1 MNNRYVLHLLFFL
14 ISNIFQTISHSQQ
27 QTISFQNYTTRNGLS
42 ANKIN
47 AVLQDKL
54 GFLWFATEDG
64 LNRFDGYEFKIYR
77 NDPNDSTSITSN
89 DIWSLLEDYDGNI
102 WIGTKTGELNR
113 YNFKTDNFS
122 SWNIDPNDGEE
133 NGITCIFR
141 DRDKNLWIGTYRNGL
156 YIFNPANNSFRNWKY
171 NHKDKNS
178 LSNNFITG
186 IIQDY
191 IGNLW
196 ISTYNGLNKFNP
208 RISDKTFTK
217 FYYQPDNTES
227 ISNNLIWSLIDSE
240 FFNNEI
246 WICTAAG
253 LSRINVNDNTIK
265 RITLPVDKAL
275 PFGNS
280 ISSIQEDIL
289 DDEKLLWL
297 GSYGGLIKYN
307 LKTGKSERY
316 ISNETQSGQLVSNQI
331 NELFK
336 DRSGVFWIITENG
349 ISRWSSKTAKFNP
362 LYVSGQNFE
371 NISRLNKK
379 NVNALQQSNDGN
391 LWIGTSDGLYTV
403 TYLNNYALIKKYP
416 ELDGK
421 NIWALKLGSA
431 NSLWIGTYGQGLF
444 RFDLSTHRVY
454 PVEIKSPTFETSA
467 YKYVKSIFEDEEQ
480 NIWVGFWGGGLCRL
494 KAENYEIWINENNN
508 KNSLSHND
516 VWSIHQDKS
525 GRLWIGTNGG
535 GLNLIEKSGAL
546 KFHRIVRGSEADKS
560 LSSNV
565 IYSIMEAAHNK
576 SDNET
581 VLWIG
586 TSAGLNKLTIS
597 NSYKD
602 YKDLLSNIKVKHFT
616 TRDGLPENI
625 IKSVV
630 EDSDGNLWIST
641 NSGLSKFN
649 LETNTFSNYNSTDG
663 IKNLEFNS
671 GAAIKLNNGLSFF
684 GGTGGIDFFYG
695 KNIIQSD
702 YMPPI
707 VVTDFLI
714 FNEKV
719 NIGTD
724 TPLPVNIS
732 AAEKIIL
739 PYSQN
744 VFSFQFAA
752 LDYNSPNS
760 IEYAYMM
767 EGFDNDWIQSK
778 NNRTATYTNLN
789 PGNYTFK
796 VKATNSDGF
805 WVEVPASISITI
817 DSPWWRTY
825 WAYAAY
831 TLIII
836 AGLYL
841 IRKTELNRSRLRNEL
856 KVRELEAEKLKE
868 IEKIKSRFFANLSHE
883 FRTPLMLIKGPAEQL
898 ASGRDVDKVE
908 QIKLIQRNSEKLQTL
923 IDQLLELTQLEAG
936 SLLLKA
942 KKENIVSL
950 AKGIFYSF
958 CSLAEQKNIK
968 LDFVSFSEKI
978 SAWIDADKF
987 EKILNNLL
995 SNAFKFTADGGKI
1008 SLNILEHNSVNG
1020 ENILLTINDTGIGIP
1035 ENKLHRVFDRFYQVD
1050 DSTKRPYGGS
1060 GIGLALVKELV
1071 DLHKWQ
1077 ISVESE
1083 VGRGTQ
1089 FCVIIPTSDSYLD
1102 ENQKVIADS
1111 EILKADDSSG
1121 STEIF
1126 QNVEINR
1133 IDKFNAEKSQTHEQ
1147 KNRGSTI
1154 LIVED
1159 SEDVRIYLTDLLKA
1173 DYNILL
1179 AENGEKGLSVALD
1192 KLPDLI
1198 ISDVMM
1204 PEMDGMEFCKRIK
1217 SDWQTSHIPVIL
1229 LTAKAS
1235 FESKIEGLETGA
1247 DDYLTKPFS
1256 FRELSV
1262 RIKNLLEQRLK
1273 LQQKFGKDSKLKIE
1287 NITPNKADQ
1296 EFLQKAIRVVE
1307 GNLSNTEFDS
1317 DKFAGEIFLS
1327 RSQLHRKLHSI
1338 TGQSTGEF
1346 IRTIRLKKAAG
1357 LLLEKELAVTQ
1368 IAFEVGFN
1376 SPSHFT
1382 KAFRQMFNCLPSEFV
1397 NKSNS

>member
-1 MNNRYVLHLLFFL
+1 MNNRYLSFLLFFL
-14 ISNIFQTISHSQQ
+14 TSLALQAISYTQQ
-27 QTISFQNYTTRNGLS
+27 STISFQNYTTRNGLS

-54 GFLWFATEDG
+54 GFLWFATDDG

-77 NDPNDSTSITSN
+77 NDPNDSVSITSN
-89 DIWSLLEDYDGNI
+89 DIWSLLEDTDGNI
-102 WIGTKTGELNR
+102 WVGTKTGELNR
-113 YNFKTDNFS
+113 YNFKSDNFS
-122 SWNIDPNDGEE
+122 SWNIDSNDEEE
-133 NGITCIFR
+133 NGITSIFR
-141 DRDKNLWIGTYRNGL
+141 DRNKNLWIGTYRNGL
-156 YIFNPANNSFRNWKY
+156 YLFNPANNSFRNWKY
-171 NHKDKNS
+171 NHEDINS
-178 LSNNFITG
+178 LSNNFITE

-191 IGNLW
+191 NGNLW

-217 FYYQPDNTES
+217 LYYQPDNTES
-227 ISNNLIWSLIDSE
+227 INNNLVWSIKHSQI
-240 FFNNEI
+240 FNNEI
-246 WICTAAG
+246 WICTANG
-253 LSRINVNDNTIK
+253 LSRINIDDNTIR
-265 RITLPVDKAL
+265 RITLPVEKDL

-280 ISSIQEDIL
+280 ISSVHEDIL
-289 DDEKLLWL
+289 DDEKILWL

-307 LKTGKSERY
+307 LRTGKTERY
-316 ISNETQSGQLVSNQI
+316 VSNETQSGQLVSNQI

-349 ISRWSSKTAKFNP
+349 ISSWSSKTAKFNS
-362 LYVSGQNFE
+362 LYISGQNLE
-371 NISRLNKK
+371 ALAGLNKK
-379 NVNALQQSNDGN
+379 NINAFQKSDDGR
-391 LWIGTSDGLYTV
+391 LWIGTSDGLYSASFF
-403 TYLNNYALIKKYP
+403 NNKTDIKKHSAFNS
-416 ELDGK
+416 K
-421 NIWALKLGSA
+421 NIWSLKMGS
-431 NSLWIGTYGQGLF
+431 NNTMWVGTYGQGLF
-444 RFDLSTHRVY
+444 RFDLLTEKAF
-454 PVEIKSPTFETSA
+454 PVEIKSPTFQTNA
-467 YKYVKSIFEDEEQ
+467 YNYVKSLFEDEEQ
-480 NIWVGFWGGGLCRL
+480 NIWIGFWGGGLCRL
-494 KAENYEIWINENNN
+494 KNVNYEIWINENNN

-535 GLNLIEKSGAL
+535 GLNLVEKSIPL
-546 KFHRIVRGSEADKS
+546 KFHRLSRKTEIGKS

-565 IYSIMEAAHNK
+565 IYSIVESVHNK
-576 SDNET
+576 SDGET

-586 TSAGLNKLTIS
+586 TSAGLNKVTVS

-602 YKDLLSNIKVKHFT
+602 YRELISNINIKHYT

-625 IKSVV
+625 IKTVI

-641 NSGLSKFN
+641 NSGLSRFSP
-649 LETNTFSNYNSTDG
+649 ETNTFSNYTSTDG
-663 IKNLEFNS
+663 IKNIEFNS
-671 GAAIKLNNGLSFF
+671 GAATRLRNGLVFF
-684 GGTGGIDFFYG
+684 GGTSGVDHFYE
-695 KNIIQSD
+695 KNITQSD
-702 YMPPI
+702 YVPPI
-707 VVTDFLI
+707 VFTDFLI
-714 FNEKV
+714 FNKKV
-719 NIGTD
+719 NIGSD

-760 IEYAYMM
+760 IEYAYLI

-805 WVEVPASISITI
+805 WVEVPASISLTI

-831 TLIII
+831 ALIII

-856 KVRELEAEKLKE
+856 KVRELEAIKLKE

-898 ASGRDVDKVE
+898 AQRNRNEGEE
-908 QIKLIQRNSEKLQTL
+908 QIKLIQRNTEKLQNL

-942 KKENIVSL
+942 TKENVIL
-950 AKGIFYSF
+950 FAKGIFYSF
-958 CSLAEQKNIK
+958 ESLAKQKNIALVFNSK
-968 LDFVSFSEKI
+968 PEKI
-978 SAWIDADKF
+978 YAWLDGDKF
-987 EKILNNLL
+987 EKILNNIL
-995 SNAFKFTADGGKI
+995 SNAFKFTPDGGKI
-1008 SLNILEHNSVNG
+1008 SLNINEHNSKSGDYV
-1020 ENILLTINDTGIGIP
+1020 LLTVSDTGIGIP
-1035 ENKLHRVFDRFYQVD
+1035 EDKLNKVFDRFYQVD
-1050 DSTKRPYGGS
+1050 DSSRRAYGGS
-1060 GIGLALVKELV
+1060 GIGLALVKELI
-1071 DLHKWQ
+1071 DLHKWD
-1077 ISVESE
+1077 ITVESE
-1083 VGRGTQ
+1083 PGKGTQ
-1089 FCVIIPTSDSYLD
+1089 FSIKIPPGDSHLN
-1102 ENQKVIADS
+1102 ENQKVFADS
-1111 EILKADDSSG
+1111 ELPNAVDGRS
-1121 STEIF
+1121 STEIL
-1126 QNVEINR
+1126 QAVEIKGTEK
-1133 IDKFNAEKSQTHEQ
+1133 INAERTQTLEQ
-1147 KNRGSTI
+1147 QNSGSTI

-1159 SEDVRIYLTDLLKA
+1159 SEDVRIYLTGLLKEN
-1173 DYNILL
+1173 YNILL
-1179 AENGEKGLSVALD
+1179 AENGERGLSVALD

-1217 SDWQTSHIPVIL
+1217 SDWKTSHIPVIL

-1247 DDYLTKPFS
+1247 DEYITKPFS
-1256 FRELSV
+1256 FRELSA
-1262 RIKNLLEQRLK
+1262 RIKNLLEQRIK
-1273 LQQKFGKDSKLKIE
+1273 LQQKFGKDTKLKIE
-1287 NITPNKADQ
+1287 NITPNKSDQ
-1296 EFLQKAIRVVE
+1296 EFLLKAISIVE
-1307 GNLSNTEFDS
+1307 KNISNAEFDS
-1317 DKFAGEIFLS
+1317 DKFADEIFLS
-1327 RSQLHRKLHSI
+1327 RSQLYRKLLSI

-1346 IRTIRLKKAAG
+1346 IRTIRLKKAAR
-1357 LLLEKELAVTQ
+1357 LILEKQLSVTQ

-1382 KAFRQMFNCLPSEFV
+1382 KAFKQMFDCLPSEFV